1 MKVIA
6 HSYIHPKGAFLNG
19 ERKVD
24 SSQTDENYLKTIY
37 IALGIDYPKFYKMD
51 NLSKLTFLA
60 DFLLSDHF
68 PSDMDQENKLQLIF
82 ANASSSQITDLKYKD
97 SYLVQGNPSPSLFVY
112 TLPNILTGELSIRHK
127 WYGENI
133 FFIEEKFDAEFFID
147 QIQFS
152 FDRGNTHCLCGW
164 VEANVDGNEECF
176 LFLVANNG
184 EKITPENLMNSLK
197 QYRNE

>member
-19 ERKVD
+19 KRVIDTGNSE
-24 SSQTDENYLKTIY
+24 ENYLKTIY
-37 IALGIDYPKFYKMD
+37 TEFNIDYPKFYKMD
-51 NLSKLTFLA
+51 NLSKLAFLA
-60 DFLLSDHF
+60 DFLLKDHF
-68 PSDMDQENKLQLIF
+68 PSEMDQENNLQLIF
-82 ANASSSQITDLKYKD
+82 ANSSSSQLTDLKYKE
-97 SYLVQGNPSPSLFVY
+97 SYLVQGNTSPSLFVY

-133 FFIEEKFDAEFFID
+133 FFIEKEFDAGFFLE

-164 VEANVDGNEECF
+164 VEANIDGSEECF
-176 LFLVANNG
+176 LFLVAKSG
-184 EKITPENLMNSLK
+184 EKTSPENIMNSLK
-197 QYRNE
+197 SYRNE